1 MSPDDAFQATVFDAP
16 GGPESLA
23 PRLGMSAQ
31 ILRNKANVHSSTN
44 VAAGRDWDRVMGLTG
59 DFRVLHAL
67 AKNHGFVCYQVDQ
80 SICVSDMALLELVT
94 KVWSTNGDVGAAVNS
109 TLADGK
115 VERHEIDM
123 VRDTVYRLIQA
134 SLEMLG
140 RLEGMAEK

>member
-31 ILRNKANVHSSTN
+31 ILRNKANAYSTTN

-67 AKNHGFVCYQVDQ
+67 AKNHGFVCYEVDQ
-80 SICVSDMALLELVT
+80 SLCVSDMAILELVT
-94 KVWSTNGDVGAAVNS
+94 KVWTTNGDVGAAVNS

-115 VERHEIDM
+115 VEQHELAV
-123 VRDTVYRLIQA
+123 VRDAVYRLHQA
-134 SLEMLG
+134 TMEMLS